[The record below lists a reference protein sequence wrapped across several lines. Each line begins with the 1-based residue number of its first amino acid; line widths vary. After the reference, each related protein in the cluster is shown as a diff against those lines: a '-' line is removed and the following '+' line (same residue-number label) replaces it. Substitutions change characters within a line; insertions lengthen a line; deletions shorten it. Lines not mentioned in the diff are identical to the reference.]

1 MLRRDT
7 FRLGGATSLAALISV
22 PLVGALASPARAAFV
37 DAPDVVVFCDPA
49 LRAPLQRLATLFR
62 ARTTAPVRLICAPGG
77 LMAAQLVRNERDDIF
92 ISLSPVVRQ
101 LAASGLAVPQ
111 PSVGSWRNRLVIA
124 RNKAADGA
132 PAAAAPATS
141 AALPALLAARKF
153 GAPDPGP
160 NAVVDTP
167 ALIRRLGLE
176 QALAGRIAGHV
187 DTGTVAWLL
196 ARDQVGLG
204 LMLSTDARAGGL
216 PTAIAIP
223 DEAYPPVRYMAAFS
237 RHVLSRNAAGFMQF
251 LASDEARDRLTE
263 SGLEIEA

>member
-1 MLRRDT
+1 MT
-7 FRLGGATSLAALISV
+7 FAALAAL
-22 PLVGALASPARAAFV
+22 LA
-37 DAPDVVVFCDPA
+37 D
-49 LRAPLQRLATLFR
+49 
-62 ARTTAPVRLICAPGG
+62 
-77 LMAAQLVRNERDDIF
+77 
-92 ISLSPVVRQ
+92 
-101 LAASGLAVPQ
+101 
-111 PSVGSWRNRLVIA
+111 
-124 RNKAADGA
+124 
-132 PAAAAPATS
+132 
-141 AALPALLAARKF
+141 RKF

-216 PTAIAIP
+216 PTAIAVP
-223 DEAYPPVRYMAAFS
+223 DEAYPPVRHAAAFS
-237 RHVLSRNAAGFMQF
+237 RYLLSRNAAAFMQF
-251 LASDEARDRLTE
+251 LASGQARDSLTE